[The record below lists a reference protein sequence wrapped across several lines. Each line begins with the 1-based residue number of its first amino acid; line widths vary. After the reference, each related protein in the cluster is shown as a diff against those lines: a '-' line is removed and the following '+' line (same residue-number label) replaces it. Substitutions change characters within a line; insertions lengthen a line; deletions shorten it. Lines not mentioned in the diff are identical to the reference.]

1 MTAPETFLAE
11 MPLREG
17 ANAIY
22 IERPMIA
29 YVRVSEIRGFDDHME
44 ALVTVVPTPG
54 MNDDCSSPF
63 KIRAAWDSFS
73 NTYSMWHVHY
83 VAFSVYFGQEE
94 VRIGLELAARAA
106 ERGSLVT
113 LREMR
118 TALEESS
125 RKYWERSPS

>member
-29 YVRVSEIRGFDDHME
+29 YVRVSEIRGFDEHME
-44 ALVTVVPTPG
+44 ALVTVVPTPA
-54 MNDDCSSPF
+54 MNEDCSSQF
-63 KIRAAWDSFS
+63 KIRAAWDWLS
-73 NTYSMWHVHY
+73 NTHDMWHVHY

-106 ERGSLVT
+106 ERGSPVT
-113 LREMR
+113 LQAMR
-118 TALEESS
+118 AALEES
-125 RKYWERSPS
+125 RHKYWDRPPS